1 MKRIPDRI
9 TASGVVISMVVAL
22 DPLVNWS
29 SETSKSSF
37 SFKSSTFFYHLF
49 AKSLRFVLE
58 LFLRV
63 SSRSLPDNLTY
74 IISET
79 SLVKN
84 IKRAN
89 TKKLMVLTFYVT
101 YERTNVF
108 VKHRFY
114 SKDSTFSQIWI
125 HPFCYLFSVH
135 KSKREITLIIIILLS
150 HNEKSSNLDKNKY
163 YISTRGSYF
172 QIYVWHCWWECGRWY
187 VNDFISPLIC
197 SICFK

>member
-1 MKRIPDRI
+1 MWYQWLLHWIHWSTDLLKHQRVCFLSSP
-9 TASGVVISMVVAL
+9 
-22 DPLVNWS
+22 PL
-29 SETSKSSF
+29 SF
-37 SFKSSTFFYHLF
+37 IIYLH
-49 AKSLRFVLE
+49 KSLRFVLE

-135 KSKREITLIIIILLS
+135 KSKREITLIIIIMLS
-150 HNEKSSNLDKNKY
+150 HNEKSSNLYKK
-163 YISTRGSYF
+163 
-172 QIYVWHCWWECGRWY
+172 
-187 VNDFISPLIC
+187 
-197 SICFK
+197 